1 MLIQFLILT
10 LGLVLLWG
18 GAELLIRF
26 SSALARSLGIN
37 PIIVGLTVVSI
48 GTSLPE
54 LVVSLIAALQG
65 TMGISIGNIIGSNI
79 ANIGL
84 ILGTGAVISRLEVK
98 KSWVL
103 KEVPLMIFF
112 TLLFTAFAYTGF
124 TIQPLEGGILLI
136 FLSIFLYNL
145 YHISKNQM
153 RDFKELQE
161 AGGTN
166 ERALDLKTKL
176 IYLSLSFLG
185 MIFLV
190 VGSKATVSAGQNI
203 ARALGVSDT
212 VIGLTLIA
220 VGTSLPELSTTI
232 VGVLRRETDIVV
244 GNVLGSNIFNLLF
257 IGGLVPI
264 IRPIPISHQLFFVEF
279 PILIA
284 LSFLVLPMMR
294 FRWNLQR
301 WEGIL
306 LLAIYVYFIGKV
318 FGA

>member
-1 MLIQFLILT
+1 MLLQFIILT
-10 LGLVLLWG
+10 AGLTLLWG

-26 SSALARSLGIN
+26 SSALARSLGVN

-84 ILGTGAVISRLEVK
+84 ILGVGAVITRLEVK

-112 TLLFTAFAYTGF
+112 TLLFTVFAYTGF
-124 TIQPLEGGILLI
+124 SIQPLEGGILLL
-136 FLSIFLYNL
+136 FLFLFLYNL
-145 YHISKNQM
+145 YRTSRTQM
-153 RDFKELQE
+153 KEFQILQE
-161 AGGTN
+161 AGHIS
-166 ERALDLKTKL
+166 EDALTAGKKL
-176 IYLSLSFLG
+176 VYLTLSFLG
-185 MIFLV
+185 MILLIT
-190 VGSKATVSAGQNI
+190 GSKATVTAGQNI
-203 ARALGVSDT
+203 ARTLGVSDT

-220 VGTSLPELSTTI
+220 VGTSLPELATTI
-232 VGVLRRETDIVV
+232 VGVLRKETDIVV

-257 IGGLVPI
+257 IGGLVPMV
-264 IRPIPISHQLFFVEF
+264 RPIPISHQLFLVEF

-284 LSFLVLPMMR
+284 LSILVLPMMR

-306 LLAIYVYFIGKV
+306 LLAIYIFFIGKV